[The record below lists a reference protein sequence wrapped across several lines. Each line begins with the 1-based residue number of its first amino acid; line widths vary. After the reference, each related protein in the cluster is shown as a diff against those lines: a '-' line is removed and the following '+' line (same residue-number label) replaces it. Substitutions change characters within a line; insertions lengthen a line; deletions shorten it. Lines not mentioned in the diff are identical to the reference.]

1 MARAAFLSIFASAF
15 NLKETMKKIYIVAM
29 VLVVAAIGLLMNA
42 AGDTSTYS
50 TFTAAEKAGGK
61 VKIAGQLS
69 KDKEMYYNP
78 EKDPNYFTFYLTDT
92 EGKERKVVLLRE
104 KPQDFE
110 MSEQI
115 VLTGKMDGD
124 AFVASEMLMKC
135 PSKYKD
141 EEIYINAEK
150 ANS

>member
-1 MARAAFLSIFASAF
+1 
-15 NLKETMKKIYIVAM
+15 MKKVYIVAVVM
-29 VLVVAAIGLLMNA
+29 VVAAIGLLINA

-50 TFTAAEKAGGK
+50 TFDDAARSGGK
-61 VKIAGQLS
+61 VKIAGQLA

-92 EGKERKVVLLRE
+92 KGEQRKVVLLRE

-115 VLTGKMDGD
+115 VLTGKMKDGE
-124 AFVASEMLMKC
+124 FVASEMLMKC

-141 EEIYINAEK
+141 EEIYINSEK
-150 ANS
+150 GNS

>member
-1 MARAAFLSIFASAF
+1 
-15 NLKETMKKIYIVAM
+15 MKKIYIVAI
-29 VLVVAAIGLLMNA
+29 VLVVAAIGLLVNA

-50 TFTAAEKAGGK
+50 TFEEAAQTSGK
-61 VKIAGQLS
+61 VKIAGQLA

-92 EGKERKVVLLRE
+92 EGQERKVVLLRE

-115 VLTGKMDGD
+115 VLTGKMKGD

>member
-1 MARAAFLSIFASAF
+1 
-15 NLKETMKKIYIVAM
+15 MKKIYIVAM
-29 VLVVAAIGLLMNA
+29 VLVVAAIGLLVNA
-42 AGDTSTYS
+42 AGDTSTYA
-50 TFTAAEKAGGK
+50 TFQEAAKSGGK
-61 VKIAGQLS
+61 VKIAGQLA
-69 KDKEMYYNP
+69 KDKEMYYDP
-78 EKDPNYFTFYLTDT
+78 QKDPNYFTFYLTDT
-92 EGKERKVVLLRE
+92 DGEQQKVVLLRE

-115 VLTGKMDGD
+115 VLTGKMKGD